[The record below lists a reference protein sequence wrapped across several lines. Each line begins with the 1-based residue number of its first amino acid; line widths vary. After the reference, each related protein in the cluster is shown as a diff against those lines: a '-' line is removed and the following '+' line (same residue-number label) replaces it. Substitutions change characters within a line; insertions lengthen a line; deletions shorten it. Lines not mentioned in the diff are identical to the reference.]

1 MFPVAGAPFGPRRR
15 SPPSPARMGLQP
27 LANKKTTPVLGEP
40 QLIFIFASPFEIR
53 TSGSLSKAK
62 G

>member
-1 MFPVAGAPFGPRRR
+1 
-15 SPPSPARMGLQP
+15 MGLQP
-27 LANKKTTPVLGEP
+27 LTNKKTTPVLGEP